1 MIDQTNQPKEKM
13 FLRALDKLST
23 ERTPVWFMRQ
33 AGRYLPEYRELRAQK
48 GGFLDLVYDP
58 EFACEVTMQPIRRFG
73 MDAAILFSDILVI
86 PQALGQKLEFVAGEG
101 PKLEPIQNFEDIK
114 KLSYS
119 NFQTCLSPIYQTV
132 RNVRGALDSEGF
144 DDVALIGFAGSPW
157 TVACYMVEGQG
168 SKDFMKTKIM
178 AYQNSQAFGV
188 LIDTLIEATAQ
199 YLIEQANAGAE
210 ALQLFDS
217 WSGVLDAHQFRR
229 WVIEPTR
236 KIISM
241 VRDVHPHIPI
251 IGFPKGAG
259 YNYLSYTQQTGISAV
274 ALDSQTP
281 TGWAARTLQP
291 TMAVQGNL
299 DPFCLF
305 AGGDSMKLA
314 IENIMADLSGGPFIF
329 NLGHG
334 INKDT
339 PIEHVEQALEQIRN
353 WKN

>member
-1 MIDQTNQPKEKM
+1 MIDQTNEPKDKM
-13 FLRALDKLST
+13 FLRALKKLST
-23 ERTPVWFMRQ
+23 DRTPIWFMRQ

-86 PQALGQKLEFVAGEG
+86 PQALGQKLEFVPGQG
-101 PKLEPIQNFEDIK
+101 PKLDPLKNFEDIK
-114 KLSYS
+114 KLTCS
-119 NFQTCLSPIYQTV
+119 NFETCLSPIYQTV
-132 RNVRGALDSEGF
+132 RNVRSTLQSEGF

-178 AYQNSQAFGV
+178 AYQNPQAFAV
-188 LIDTLIEATAQ
+188 LIDKLVEATAQ
-199 YLIEQANAGAE
+199 YLIEQVNAGAE

-229 WVIEPTR
+229 WVIEPTH
-236 KIISM
+236 KIIAL
-241 VRDVHPHIPI
+241 VRDVHPNVPI

-259 YNYLSYTQQTGISAV
+259 YNYLSYTQNTGISAV

-281 TGWAARTLQP
+281 TCWAARTLQP

-305 AGGDSMKLA
+305 AGGDSLKLG
-314 IENIMADLSGGPFIF
+314 IEKIMADLSAGPFVF

-339 PIEHVEQALEQIRN
+339 PIEHVEQALEQIRSWN
-353 WKN
+353 N